1 MRNHT
6 VRKKLKLIIFRQPDC
21 SVVCLHFRLHRYSG
35 RPLSFLP
42 STVIFFLEMSQGA
55 TADIEVSL
63 NDKRTEDY
71 VAPPPPAY
79 VAFSKGNAL
88 GSSSAGL
95 LNSFCPINL

>member
-1 MRNHT
+1 
-6 VRKKLKLIIFRQPDC
+6 
-21 SVVCLHFRLHRYSG
+21 
-35 RPLSFLP
+35 
-42 STVIFFLEMSQGA
+42 MSQGA

-79 VAFSKGNAL
+79 VAFSKGMAL

-95 LNSFCPINL
+95 LFSFCPPINLYTAFHCAILLLFKRL